1 MSARSILDTQ
11 FQLIDIVTR
20 PTKLSI
26 AEVDEHLVLGT
37 DFIGW
42 RVVRPMWLA
51 LPVCTASLG

>member
-11 FQLIDIVTR
+11 FQLIVIVTR
-20 PTKLSI
+20 PTKLPT
-26 AEVDEHLVLGT
+26 AEVYEHLNLGT

-42 RVVRPMWLA
+42 LVVRPMWLA